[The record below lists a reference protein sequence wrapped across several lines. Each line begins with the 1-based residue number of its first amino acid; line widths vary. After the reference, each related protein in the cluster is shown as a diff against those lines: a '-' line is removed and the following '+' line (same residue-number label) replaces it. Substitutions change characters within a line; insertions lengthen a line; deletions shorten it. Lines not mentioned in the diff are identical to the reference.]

1 MQLMIV
7 CDLFEWKRIDAGVFR
22 LFLYVLPFEI
32 QLSRGEGWDPL
43 NWCSPSC
50 PKPGFPA
57 SYIVVFIAYSE
68 DHHCFSFLFI
78 MCWYYAL

>member
-43 NWCSPSC
+43 GNTEHCINAYYMYKCVGTGVCIMSSHISC
-50 PKPGFPA
+50 KN
-57 SYIVVFIAYSE
+57 
-68 DHHCFSFLFI
+68 D
-78 MCWYYAL
+78 YYETHNIE